1 MADEEAPILP
11 KAAAPAK
18 SSSSWRLAVVVALV
32 LGLVAGYAAGAAGKN
47 QTTPLD
53 LAGRVKETG
62 SDGSYGPEMYSFGH
76 EDHSFSADTH
86 GKYQAPDN
94 SFGGGA
100 DPRYSA
106 GN

>member
-1 MADEEAPILP
+1 MADEEAPILNKP
-11 KAAAPAK
+11 APAK
-18 SSSSWRLAVVVALV
+18 TSSSWRLVVVALV
-32 LGLVAGYAAGAAGKN
+32 LGLVAGYVAGAAGKN

-86 GKYQAPDN
+86 GKYQAPDT
-94 SFGGGA
+94 SGK
-100 DPRYSA
+100 
-106 GN
+106 

>member
-1 MADEEAPILP
+1 MADEEAPILN

-18 SSSSWRLAVVVALV
+18 TSSSSRFAVVVALV
-32 LGLVAGYAAGAAGKN
+32 LGLVAGYVAGAAGKN

-53 LAGRVKETG
+53 LAGRVKETD

-86 GKYQAPDN
+86 GKYQAPDT
-94 SFGGGA
+94 SGK
-100 DPRYSA
+100 
-106 GN
+106 